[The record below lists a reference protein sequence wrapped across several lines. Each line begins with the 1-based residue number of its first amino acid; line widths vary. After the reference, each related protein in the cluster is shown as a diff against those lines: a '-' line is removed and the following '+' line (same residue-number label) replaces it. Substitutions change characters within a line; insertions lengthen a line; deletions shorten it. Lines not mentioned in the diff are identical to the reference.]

1 MNKIEIYYNNKKLE
15 NNEFLKPS
23 ETQTT
28 PEVKFDFKYD
38 KYLTLILY
46 DPDAVG
52 GNHIHWLV
60 INILDSDIN
69 NGKIILPYKG
79 PAPPP
84 NSGKHR
90 YIFEVYEHSDIINI
104 EPMEKRVIPIS
115 SLRNLLGVT
124 NSIYK
129 IKFISENESGGKKK
143 SKKTRKNKK
152 TTKTKKTMKT
162 TKSKKTMKIRK
173 YKNKNKNKF

>member
-1 MNKIEIYYNNKKLE
+1 MSKIEIYYNNKKLE

-23 ETQTT
+23 ETQTK
-28 PEVKFDFKYD
+28 PAVKFDFKYD

-60 INILDSDIN
+60 INISHSDIN

-90 YIFEVYEHSDIINI
+90 YIFEVYEHSNIINI

-115 SLRNLLGVT
+115 SLKNLLGVT

-143 SKKTRKNKK
+143 SKKTRKY
-152 TTKTKKTMKT
+152 KKTMKIR
-162 TKSKKTMKIRK
+162 KNKKTMKIRK
-173 YKNKNKNKF
+173 YKNKNKF

>member
-1 MNKIEIYYNNKKLE
+1 MSKIEIYYNNKKLE

-23 ETQTT
+23 ETQTK
-28 PEVKFDFKYD
+28 PAVKFDFKYD

-60 INILDSDIN
+60 INISHYDIN

-115 SLRNLLGVT
+115 SLKNLLGVT

-129 IKFISENESGGKKK
+129 IKFISENESGGKNKSKK
-143 SKKTRKNKK
+143 SKKTRQYKKTRKNKK
-152 TTKTKKTMKT
+152 TTKSKKTMKT
-162 TKSKKTMKIRK
+162 RK
-173 YKNKNKNKF
+173 YKNKNKF